1 MITTA
6 LLLLLVGISL
16 SAFFSGTETGFYRV
30 TRVRLVLDTL
40 AGDFISRCLLWFTN
54 NPTLFVATV
63 LVGNNLA
70 NYLAS
75 LAIVIGVHSLSD
87 NPSPQT
93 VLLATI
99 GLAPLVFLY
108 GELIPK
114 RLFYDAPSRLLR
126 RSGLVLLIFSLLI
139 APAICLLW
147 LMGRGLQGLIG
158 ETPLRIKATLAR
170 TELQEIF
177 QQGEEVG
184 ILQPIQRQLAEGLFN
199 ASGMT
204 VESMATP
211 AGRVASIPMGSTR
224 QEALRLA
231 RRQRLPLLT
240 VSAPDTRRVEGYVRL
255 IDLELETADKITAAR
270 PLIRIPRDEPL
281 LQAIIRMQNEDE
293 ELAGVVD
300 PAGELVGLVTCQQ
313 LVDIIF
319 QAKLS

>member
-1 MITTA
+1 VITA
-6 LLLLLVGISL
+6 VMLLLVGISL

-75 LAIVIGVHSLSD
+75 LAIVLGVHSLSAGQL
-87 NPSPQT
+87 PYAGF
-93 VLLATI
+93 LATI

-126 RSGLVLLIFSLLI
+126 RSGLLFLLFSLLS
-139 APAICLLW
+139 APAVCLLW
-147 LMGRGLQGLIG
+147 IMGRAVQGLLG
-158 ETPLRIKATLAR
+158 ETPLRIQATLAR
-170 TELQEIF
+170 TQLQDIF

-184 ILQPIQRQLAEGLFN
+184 ILKPIQRQLADGLFN
-199 ASGMT
+199 ASGKT
-204 VESMATP
+204 IESMMIP
-211 AGRVASIPMGSTR
+211 VGRVASIPSGSTR
-224 QEALRLA
+224 QEAIRLA
-231 RRQRLPLLT
+231 RRQRLPWLT
-240 VSAPDTRRVEGYVRL
+240 VSDPESRRVEGYIRL
-255 IDLELETADKITAAR
+255 IDLELESTPAINAAR
-270 PLIRIPRDEPL
+270 PLIRIPRNEPL

-300 PAGELVGLVTCQQ
+300 GGGELVGLVTCQQ
-313 LVDIIF
+313 LADFIF
-319 QAKLS
+319 QAKSL

>member
-1 MITTA
+1 MITA
-6 LLLLLVGISL
+6 LLLLLAGICL

-70 NYLAS
+70 NYIAS
-75 LAIVIGVHSLSD
+75 LAIVLGVHSLT
-87 NPSPQT
+87 NGTLPHAE
-93 VLLATI
+93 LLATI

-126 RSGLVLLIFSLLI
+126 RGGLLLLIFSLLI
-139 APAICLLW
+139 SPVICLLW

-158 ETPLRIKATLAR
+158 ETPLRIQATLAR
-170 TELQEIF
+170 TELREIF
-177 QQGEEVG
+177 QQGEEAG

-199 ASGMT
+199 ASGMN
-204 VESMATP
+204 VQSVATP

-224 QEALRLA
+224 KEVIRLA

-240 VSAPDTRRVEGYVRL
+240 VSDPDSRRVEGYVRL
-255 IDLELETADKITAAR
+255 IDLELESAEKISVAR
-270 PLIRIPRDEPL
+270 PLIRIPREEPV

-300 PAGELVGLVTCQQ
+300 PAGKLVGLVTSQQ
-313 LVDIIF
+313 LAAIIF
-319 QAKLS
+319 QAKTL